1 MSQAADDLFH
11 GAGGSARA
19 AAVKKR
25 SVSGQ
30 AHSGCMTVMSFAP
43 QQGQP
48 SMVYGNSSALWI
60 GQHHVSLT
68 VFQHRKAL
76 QNVGE
81 DRHES
86 HAVGSLVDWG
96 CKEVTRW
103 SREISIVQGQ
113 TEPGD
118 KTGLV
123 FNNAAVATDKLP
135 CPYKPPPCPM
145 QADASQTVKAHQARV
160 GQGMGKQTARRSTT
174 RPRPGAA
181 STRAR

>member
-86 HAVGSLVDWG
+86 HAVGNLVDWG
-96 CKEVTRW
+96 CKEAKGIA
-103 SREISIVQGQ
+103 S
-113 TEPGD
+113 
-118 KTGLV
+118 TGIC
-123 FNNAAVATDKLP
+123 FAAAAAK
-135 CPYKPPPCPM
+135 
-145 QADASQTVKAHQARV
+145 
-160 GQGMGKQTARRSTT
+160 
-174 RPRPGAA
+174 AA
-181 STRAR
+181 SSRACSMGRTMSWR